1 MATGSVP
8 GKGSSAGSSSVIDT
22 LSQLSES
29 ASDGLSSVLDTSNF
43 EDDIPKVTDV
53 PSLDSI
59 LNEDTDSAPT
69 IDELGLR
76 DLLNDEGVLA
86 APSFPTHLDKSLYH
100 PKEGTIL
107 KQTSLEGISNQ
118 LTRSNVR
125 ALCGSPTAIAVG
137 VYRVIGT
144 SRGLALMF
152 DSKDQ
157 MKSMLTPYKDLK
169 PDPESSFGAV
179 SAIDLIHDGTR
190 LLIGHAKGLITHWD
204 LESNKTLRFIEDAH
218 PPGYAVLSIK
228 FTDDPS
234 VVIFSNSGGNVFYL
248 KFRRNFTGVRTWTSE
263 CFFSGCNGEAFMF
276 EPLKLESVP
285 GHPLKEYCMVA
296 VATVTQVIIISVAPR
311 LEGLIA
317 IPHSGKPNTLPL
329 LSWQFVLIENKGLQK
344 SESALYPVLAVAR
357 DNLVTYVQ
365 LQEVDGKPDFQ
376 MLKKLQVNYTITC
389 FKWINSQIVV
399 IMDTTERIHLLNVR
413 DNVEIEVLDLK
424 DVELVYG
431 TSFYKSLET
440 GGNVSPA
447 LAVASEY
454 ACYNSIVSYQ
464 NKLFLLGLHAVHKI
478 VIKSWKERLASLV
491 KEGDYVKAIE
501 LGLQF
506 YEGKAK
512 AVVGLSGSTK
522 KRKEFVMDQVVDIL
536 QGFVDIKL
544 IVNKPTRVPEQNLQK
559 YYESVIR
566 VAFNTCVRL
575 EKLDLLFGP
584 LYDTFSG
591 EGKICKRTFLEVLY
605 SFLVDK
611 KISSVRTI
619 VAKDL
624 IEFYKEEG
632 TRKELEQCILNI
644 EATSFDIHHIVE
656 LCWSQQ
662 LYDAMFYIYNS
673 GLHDYTTPLLELLL
687 QLRTSMKRNKSL
699 SDHYQKIGYKL
710 LVYIRCCL
718 SGLAYPSG
726 NIPPS
731 KQLLAKTSIFETIL
745 TPNNTHNPSD
755 KARYPHIQT
764 LLEFDTKEF
773 LNVLSFHQSFSYIHQ
788 LMSDD
793 QYSELEKEDCTKAVL
808 DNADILLKTDV
819 RATAELVVMDFPLE
833 VSDITHRI
841 RNNPDLQFEFLQ
853 GVFDPKTSKQDIQPP
868 SHIVEKYI
876 ELLCLYRPEA
886 VYNFLRTNDNY
897 RLEEA
902 LDICAMNRVRDS
914 IAYLLE
920 RTGDIKGAFK
930 IILETFSS
938 ELTKFLNKHAPSLL
952 PSAEFEADKGKVEH
966 ILQILLQL
974 CQRSSSKVDDK
985 MRDNMWLSTLELVL
999 SLPRKHS
1006 NTQNTQLVEAMKS
1019 IRADVLNSV
1028 MGYIKLPDILQTIIE
1043 DPSTSQLKDV
1053 RPIIMKML
1061 DTYNYEEV
1069 LLKAT
1074 THLLVHDVQQSL
1086 TSLCSLSSSSIT
1098 SDSVLCCLCNRPAD
1112 SETPEGIDDVIVF
1125 SCNHLYHSS
1134 CLGVTGALMGVTCF
1148 LCDKSAKPSAF
1159 SGPITTAWA
1168 LEMKSGQ
1175 KTAPRY
1181 EKVQLDH
1188 DQVRRLQKLTR
1199 SFSTLRD
1206 RFMSSAAELRLA
1218 PPQLN

>member
-624 IEFYKEEG
+624 IGEKFYKEEG

-673 GLHDYTTPLLELLL
+673 GLHDYTTPLLVLF
-687 QLRTSMKRNKSL
+687 KWFGL
-699 SDHYQKIGYKL
+699 SFRK
-710 LVYIRCCL
+710 
-718 SGLAYPSG
+718 YPTLKA
-726 NIPPS
+726 IAS
-731 KQLLAKTSIFETIL
+731 KDI
-745 TPNNTHNPSD
+745 N

-773 LNVLSFHQSFSYIHQ
+773 LNVLSF
-788 LMSDD
+788 
-793 QYSELEKEDCTKAVL
+793 
-808 DNADILLKTDV
+808 ILLKTDV

-853 GVFDPKTSKQDIQPP
+853 GVFDPK
-868 SHIVEKYI
+868 
-876 ELLCLYRPEA
+876 PEA

-985 MRDNMWLSTLELVL
+985 MRDNMWLSTLEL
-999 SLPRKHS
+999 
-1006 NTQNTQLVEAMKS
+1006 
-1019 IRADVLNSV
+1019 
-1028 MGYIKLPDILQTIIE
+1028 